1 MSKNTLPNTELVISK
16 PDPKN
21 IFYETLIHYKPQT
34 PVLTSVT
41 FLICLILVIQLYI
54 LLIRYWCLIWGLEG
68 KKSNGSSTFEI
79 VSLGLWNKG

>member
-21 IFYETLIHYKPQT
+21 IFSETLTHYKPQT
-34 PVLTSVT
+34 PVLTSVEMVT

-68 KKSNGSSTFEI
+68 KK
-79 VSLGLWNKG
+79 V